1 LPKKSATRLAS
12 RRRRK
17 SAPTPAPATGQP
29 AAPGPVDD
37 LLHYIA
43 AGVASSTGE
52 PFFQRLTEYL
62 GKALGVDY
70 ALVSTLDS
78 AGQTLT
84 TLSVFARGQ
93 HVENFSYALANTP
106 CEQAIHGGGRVF
118 TCTSGV
124 QRDFPRNHMLTRMGV
139 DSYSGVP
146 LLASDGKP
154 LGLLLVLHSGPLSN
168 AALAELL
175 LQIFAARAAAE
186 LERRANDQQLTRLN
200 RLLRTIS
207 AVHQMMLHVSDR
219 DRLLLDTCRILV
231 EHGGLRMAWVGLADF
246 DTGAVMP
253 VAHAGTEFD
262 YLDEVGVRCDD
273 SPQGSG
279 PTGTAIRTGQPV
291 VNPDSETNPVFTPWR
306 ETARA
311 VGYRSSAAFPL
322 RVHGRVVGAVSAY
335 AAEPNAFEAE
345 ETALLNELVAT
356 IGQRLTALDDAA
368 AHELTDAVLRQRES
382 DFRLLFEHNP
392 LPMYIYDR
400 DTYAFLSVNDAA
412 VRQYGYTREEFLAMT
427 IFDIRPPEEVTR
439 LKRAIAETPSGL
451 YLAAHWRHR
460 KKSGEVFDAE
470 VTAHRIDF
478 EGRSAEF
485 VMAVDVSERLR
496 ENAERRQTLE
506 LLRQSEERLRT
517 AFEANSATTVILR
530 LSDRVVLYVN
540 RAWEEATGWSR
551 EAVLG
556 RTITELGLWADGEE
570 RLAMI
575 ERARRE
581 GSVRNAEWR
590 RRTRQGEIQDVLGSI
605 ERIEVDGS
613 ECVVIFTQD
622 ITERK
627 RTEQELRENEERY
640 RSVVAA
646 MAEGIVIQSAD
657 GRIIAANRS
666 AERILG
672 LSLDQLSG
680 RSSIDPRWQAVRED
694 GTPFPGD
701 EHPTMQTLRT
711 GKPFSNVVMGVRR
724 LDGTLVWI
732 SINTEPLRHPGT
744 DAPYAVVASFHDITS
759 RREAEQALR
768 DSESRYR
775 SIVETAQEGIWMTDA
790 DCRTTFAN
798 RKMAEILGCTVE
810 EMTSRSMFDFM
821 DDEGRAIAA
830 RNAKRRRQGIAEQHE
845 FRFLRKDGRHIWT
858 LQNTTPI
865 DDPRGG
871 YAGALAMVTDIT
883 ERKRAEEA
891 LRHSEERFRKVF
903 ETTPVILSITR
914 ERDFVFVDVNDAF
927 CEATGWTR
935 GEAMGRTDLE
945 LGLWPDLDE
954 RQAMIAMLL
963 AQGEMHDVEWRMRT
977 RSGDVRHI
985 LGSTERIRLGDE
997 PCVLVVGQDITERK
1011 RASEEMRKLSGAV
1024 EQTADSIMI
1033 TDRRGV
1039 IEYVNPA
1046 FVHTTGF
1053 TPAEAIGRTPSI
1065 VKSGRHDEAFYREM
1079 WGTIL
1084 AGGVY
1089 RDVMINRRKDGSLYY
1104 EEKTITPLKSESG
1117 EITHFVSSA
1126 KDITERMQVQERL
1139 QYLAHHDDLTRLP
1152 NRVLFLDRLSQ
1163 ALIRAHFHHRILAVL
1178 FLDLDHFKNINDS
1191 LGHNVGDQFLEA
1203 TAVRLASCVREGDTV
1218 ARLGGDEFA
1227 VLLEDIAHIEDI
1239 SMVARKVLA
1248 AFASPFTVEAHELY
1262 LTTSIGVSLYPDDG
1276 ADGHTLLKHADAAMY
1291 RAKELGRNNFQFYS
1305 ADMSARAFERLT
1317 LETHLRHALER
1328 REFVLHYQPQVDVTS
1343 GRMVGVEALIRWQHP
1358 EFGLLGPQQFITLA
1372 EETGL
1377 IVPIGEWVT
1386 RTACEQVRA
1395 WREAGLGSIG
1405 VAVNLSGRQFN
1416 EPDFVDR
1423 MVRLVADSG
1432 MEAGLLEFELTE
1444 GTIMKNAPQT
1454 VDKLLALSNLGV
1466 RFAIDDF
1473 GTGYSSL
1480 SYLSRFPIHTLKID
1494 RSFAQNAPRDANDA
1508 EIVKTIIA
1516 MARSLKLAVIAEGV
1530 EEAEQL
1536 ALLRSQ
1542 GCAVMQGYHFCR
1554 PVPAEEITRLLQSGR
1569 RLA

>member
-1 LPKKSATRLAS
+1 LSKKSATRLAS
-12 RRRRK
+12 RRRRQP
-17 SAPTPAPATGQP
+17 APSPAPATEP
-29 AAPGPVDD
+29 ATPGPVDD

-78 AGQTLT
+78 TGQTLT

-93 HVENFSYALANTP
+93 HVDNFSYALAHTP
-106 CEQAIHGGGRVF
+106 CEQVVHGGGRAH
-118 TCTSGV
+118 TYASGV
-124 QRDFPRNHMLTRMGV
+124 QRDFPRNHMLTKMGV
-139 DSYSGVP
+139 ESYSAVP

-154 LGLLLVLHSGPLSN
+154 LGLLVVLHGGPLRD

-186 LERRANDQQLTRLN
+186 LERRVNDQQLTRLN
-200 RLLRTIS
+200 RLLRTVS
-207 AVHQMMLHVSDR
+207 AVHQMMLQVSDR

-246 DTGAVMP
+246 DTGAVTP

-291 VNPDSETNPVFTPWR
+291 VNPDSEANPAFTPWR

-322 RVHGRVVGAVSAY
+322 RVHGRVIGAVSAY
-335 AAEPNAFEAE
+335 AAEPHAFEAE

-368 AHELTDAVLRQRES
+368 AHALTDAVLRARES

-392 LPMYIYDR
+392 LPMYIYDC
-400 DTYAFLSVNDAA
+400 DTFVFLSVNDAA
-412 VRQYGYTREEFLAMT
+412 VRQYGYTREEFRAMT
-427 IFDIRPPEEVTR
+427 IFDIRPPEEVPR
-439 LKRAIAETPSGL
+439 LKQALAETPDGL

-460 KKSGEVFDAE
+460 KKSGELFDAE
-470 VTAHRIDF
+470 VTAHCIHF
-478 EGRSAEF
+478 EGRRAEF
-485 VMAVDVSERLR
+485 V
-496 ENAERRQTLE
+496 
-506 LLRQSEERLRT
+506 
-517 AFEANSATTVILR
+517 
-530 LSDRVVLYVN
+530 
-540 RAWEEATGWSR
+540 
-551 EAVLG
+551 
-556 RTITELGLWADGEE
+556 
-570 RLAMI
+570 LAI
-575 ERARRE
+575 
-581 GSVRNAEWR
+581 
-590 RRTRQGEIQDVLGSI
+590 
-605 ERIEVDGS
+605 
-613 ECVVIFTQD
+613 D
-622 ITERK
+622 ITERLGAE
-627 RTEQELRENEERY
+627 RRLRESRAELAKAQQVARLGIWTWDMQTNQAAWSDETYRLFGAPPGTNVDVWALIDARVHPEDKPHLYDIIRACARDGRPRPTEFRVCLPGDGERIIW
-640 RSVVAA
+640 S
-646 MAEGIVIQSAD
+646 EGESQFDAD
-657 GRIIAANRS
+657 GK
-666 AERILG
+666 
-672 LSLDQLSG
+672 
-680 RSSIDPRWQAVRED
+680 PVRMF
-694 GTPFPGD
+694 G
-701 EHPTMQTLRT
+701 TMQ
-711 GKPFSNVVMGVRR
+711 
-724 LDGTLVWI
+724 
-732 SINTEPLRHPGT
+732 
-744 DAPYAVVASFHDITS
+744 DITS
-759 RREAEQALR
+759 RRQAEQALR
-768 DSESRYR
+768 DSEARYR
-775 SIVETAQEGIWMTDA
+775 SIVETAQEGIWVIDA
-790 DCRTTFAN
+790 DSRTTFAN
-798 RKMAEILGCTVE
+798 QKMAEILGCTVE
-810 EMTSRSMFDFM
+810 EMTGRSMFDFM

-830 RNAKRRRQGIAEQHE
+830 GNVERRRQGIAEQHE
-845 FRFLRKDGRHIWT
+845 FRFLRQDGSSIWT
-858 LQNTTPI
+858 LLNTSPI
-865 DDPRGG
+865 HDPRGG

-903 ETTPVILSITR
+903 ETTPVIFSITR

-927 CEATGWTR
+927 CETTGWTR
-935 GEAMGRTDLE
+935 EEAMGRTDVE

-954 RQAMIAMLL
+954 RQAMVAALL
-963 AQGEMHDVEWRMRT
+963 AQGALHDVEWRVRT
-977 RSGDVRHI
+977 RRGDIRHI
-985 LGSTERIRLGDE
+985 LGSTERMRLGHE
-997 PCVLVVGQDITERK
+997 PCVLVVGQDVTERK
-1011 RASEEMRKLSGAV
+1011 RANQEMRKLSSAV

-1033 TDRRGV
+1033 TNRSGV

-1053 TPAEAIGRTPSI
+1053 TPAEIIGRTPNI
-1065 VKSGRHDEAFYREM
+1065 IKSGRHDEAFYREL
-1079 WGTIL
+1079 WATIL
-1084 AGGVY
+1084 AGAVY
-1089 RDVMINRRKDGSLYY
+1089 RNVMINRRKDGSLYY

-1117 EITHFVSSA
+1117 EVTHFVSSA

-1152 NRVLFLDRLSQ
+1152 NRVLFLDRLTQ

-1248 AFASPFTVEAHELY
+1248 AFVSPFTVESHELY
-1262 LTTSIGVSLYPDDG
+1262 LTTSIGVSLYPNDG

-1291 RAKELGRNNFQFYS
+1291 KAKELGRNNFQFYS

-1343 GRMVGVEALIRWQHP
+1343 GRITGVEALIRWQHP

-1377 IVPIGEWVT
+1377 IVPIGEWVM
-1386 RTACEQVRA
+1386 RTACAQVRA
-1395 WREAGLGSIG
+1395 WRDAGLGSIG

-1423 MVRLVADSG
+1423 MVRLVAESG
-1432 MEAGLLEFELTE
+1432 MEAGLLELELTE

-1530 EEAEQL
+1530 EDQEQL
-1536 ALLRSQ
+1536 ELLRNQ
-1542 GCAVMQGYHFCR
+1542 GCEVMQGHHFCQ
-1554 PVPAEEITRLLQSGR
+1554 PVPAQEVTRMLQTGR
-1569 RLA
+1569 RFT